1 MRSVRLSPGPDLDSS
16 VLRVLDAN
24 INRAC
29 EGLRVVEEVAR
40 FVLNHTEMSE
50 RLKSLRHTIRGLIDM
65 SLLLPN
71 RDSGNDV
78 GMGVLKYGSA
88 ERDGIPAIAG
98 ANLKRAQE
106 ALRVI
111 EEFSKL
117 SELNIPVDK
126 IAAIERA
133 RFEVYT
139 IEKELNEI
147 IGKPSG
153 GEKSC

>member
-1 MRSVRLSPGPDLDSS
+1 MDGS

-40 FVLNHTEMSE
+40 FVLGHAEMSE
-50 RLKSLRHTIRGLIDM
+50 RLKSLRHTIRSLADS

-71 RDSGNDV
+71 RDSANDV

-88 ERDGIPAIAG
+88 ERDGIPAIVG

-117 SELNIPVDK
+117 SELNIPLDK
-126 IAAIERA
+126 IAGIERA

-147 IGKPSG
+147 IDKTPR
-153 GEKSC
+153 GEQSC

>member
-1 MRSVRLSPGPDLDSS
+1 MDGS

-40 FVLNHTEMSE
+40 FVLDHAEMSE
-50 RLKSLRHTIRGLIDM
+50 RLKSLRHTVRSLIDP

-71 RDSGNDV
+71 RDSVNDV
-78 GMGVLKYGSA
+78 GMGVLRYGSA
-88 ERDGIPAIAG
+88 ERDGIPAIVG

-106 ALRVI
+106 AIRVI

-139 IEKELNEI
+139 IEKELNDI
-147 IGKPSG
+147 IDKTPDG
-153 GEKSC
+153 GAIC